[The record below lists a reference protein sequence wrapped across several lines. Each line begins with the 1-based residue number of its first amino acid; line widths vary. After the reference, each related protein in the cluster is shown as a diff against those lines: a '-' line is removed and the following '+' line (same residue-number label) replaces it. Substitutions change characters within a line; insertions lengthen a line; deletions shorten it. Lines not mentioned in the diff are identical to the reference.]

1 MTGETRSRSPFFSLK
16 LPLTMQLRAMTA
28 LTAVLKEWCFYLQVE
43 RLLET
48 YYIDVSDTHNKLQA
62 LSESTADTASFVY
75 FDLTINRNS
84 VIMVRP
90 SHVWCWSLLY
100 YAWS

>member
-1 MTGETRSRSPFFSLK
+1 ME
-16 LPLTMQLRAMTA
+16 Q
-28 LTAVLKEWCFYLQVE
+28 
-43 RLLET
+43 LLET

-84 VIMVRP
+84 VIMVRSRCTADQAP
-90 SHVWCWSLLY
+90 TQAMRWTRSGP
-100 YAWS
+100 